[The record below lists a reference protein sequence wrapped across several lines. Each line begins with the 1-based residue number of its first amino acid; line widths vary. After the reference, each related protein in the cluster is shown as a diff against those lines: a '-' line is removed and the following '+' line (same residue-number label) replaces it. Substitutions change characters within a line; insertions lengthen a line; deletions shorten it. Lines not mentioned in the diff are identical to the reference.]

1 MIKKL
6 DYFKLAP
13 KGMKI
18 MFEMEDYLAKETT
31 IEPLLQEL
39 IKIRVSQIN
48 GCAFCLN
55 YHTSDAIKMGE
66 TNQRLF
72 LLNTW
77 DETDL
82 FTQKEKI
89 AVDFAEKITLI
100 ADYTMDESS
109 YEQLSVHFTDK
120 EIFDLMLITTQIN
133 SWNRI
138 NITFNTH
145 LK

>member
-1 MIKKL
+1 MIIKL
-6 DYFKLAP
+6 DYFKIAP

-18 MFEMEDYLAKETT
+18 MFEMENYLGKDTT
-31 IEPLLQEL
+31 LEPLLQEL

-55 YHTSDAIKMGE
+55 YHTADSIKMGE
-66 TNQRLF
+66 TSQRIF

-77 DETDL
+77 DETNL
-82 FTQKEKI
+82 FTAKEKVAI
-89 AVDFAEKITLI
+89 DFAEKITLI
-100 ADYTMDESS
+100 ADYSMDESA
-109 YEQLSVHFTDK
+109 YDQLKVHFTDK
-120 EIFDLMLITTQIN
+120 EIVDLMLVITQIN